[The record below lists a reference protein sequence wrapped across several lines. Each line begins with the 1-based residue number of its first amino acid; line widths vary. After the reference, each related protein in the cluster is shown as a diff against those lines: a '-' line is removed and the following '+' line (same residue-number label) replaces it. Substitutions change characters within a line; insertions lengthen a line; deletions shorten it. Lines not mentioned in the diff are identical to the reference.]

1 MIKVATAVLL
11 AALALPAAA
20 QQAVPPSAD
29 DGKASFRMGVVNL
42 KTCFEKDKYER
53 IKEVDAELE
62 KKLQEFQ
69 KRLDDIQ
76 RRMQRLDEE
85 IKQLPRESSL
95 RTEKIRDLKRAES
108 DLKVERELGRAQYLD
123 FYNDR
128 KIEVYNKVRQ
138 AVDVVARAE
147 KLDLVL
153 RVETPMLEEQ
163 DTPNVATQINSRVVL
178 FAQESCDI
186 TPLVLKHLN
195 AEYAKEKGAKGGGK

>member
-1 MIKVATAVLL
+1 MIKVATAALL

-20 QQAVPPSAD
+20 QDAPTS
-29 DGKASFRMGVVNL
+29 DGKAPFRLGVVNL

-53 IKEVDAELE
+53 IKEVDTELE

-128 KIEVYNKVRQ
+128 KIEVYNKIRQ

-153 RVETPMLEEQ
+153 RVEAPMLEEQ

-178 FAQESCDI
+178 FAQERCDI

-195 AEYAKEKGAKGGGK
+195 AEYAKEKAAKGGGK

>member
-1 MIKVATAVLL
+1 MIKIATAAFL

-20 QQAVPPSAD
+20 QDAPVPA
-29 DGKASFRMGVVNL
+29 DGKAPFRLGVVNL

-69 KRLDDIQ
+69 KRVEEIG
-76 RRMQRLDEE
+76 RRMERLKEE

-108 DLKVERELGRAQYLD
+108 DLKVEQELGRAQYLD
-123 FYNDR
+123 FYNER
-128 KIEVYNKVRQ
+128 KIEVYNRIRQ

-147 KLDLVL
+147 NLNLVL
-153 RVETPMLEEQ
+153 RVEAPMLEEQ

-178 FAQESCDI
+178 YAHESCDI
-186 TPLVLKHLN
+186 TPMVLKHLN
-195 AEYAKEKGAKGGGK
+195 AEYAKEKAAKGGGK